1 MVENS
6 LSRAR
11 AAQMAMKM
19 GYVDIVGSLIQ
30 CSAQMAMRM
39 AHMDIVG
46 SLLQCGEVEKAIQL
60 TLEQCRG

>member
-1 MVENS
+1 MGRYSPQENHIMVENS

-11 AAQMAMKM
+11 A
-19 GYVDIVGSLIQ
+19 
-30 CSAQMAMRM
+30 AQMAMRM